1 MKLVLALTEK
11 YHALMANP
19 PYMGGKNMNAGIVQ
33 YAKIHYPD
41 SKADL
46 YSIFMEMMI
55 DKTLQHGLTA
65 FITMESWMFLS
76 SFVDIRKKILKNV
89 SIISLGHFGWY
100 IIGIAFGTAMTV
112 LRKIKPNIVLINPN
126 L

>member
-1 MKLVLALTEK
+1 MELIITLTDKYSALI
-11 YHALMANP
+11 ANP
-19 PYMGGKNMNAGIVQ
+19 PYMGGKNMNAKIVS
-33 YAKIHYPD
+33 YAKDNYPD

-55 DKTLQHGLTA
+55 NRTKGNGMTA

-76 SFVDIRKKILKNV
+76 SFVDIRKKIIENQT
-89 SIISLGHFGWY
+89 IISLGHFGWY

-112 LRKIKPNIVLINPN
+112 LKLKTHSLS
-126 L
+126 